1 MSAAARV
8 GDTVATG
15 HGCDSVSAIA
25 GPGAPT
31 VLINGTPAARVG
43 DLTVPHTIGVPPFCV
58 AHTSPILGASS
69 VLISG
74 QPAAKVGDSVC
85 SGTIT
90 GGSPNVVVA

>member
-43 DLTVPHTIGVPPFCV
+43 DLTVPTYSRCTTFLCSTYITYSWCF
-58 AHTSPILGASS
+58 
-69 VLISG
+69 IS
-74 QPAAKVGDSVC
+74 
-85 SGTIT
+85 TY
-90 GGSPNVVVA
+90 